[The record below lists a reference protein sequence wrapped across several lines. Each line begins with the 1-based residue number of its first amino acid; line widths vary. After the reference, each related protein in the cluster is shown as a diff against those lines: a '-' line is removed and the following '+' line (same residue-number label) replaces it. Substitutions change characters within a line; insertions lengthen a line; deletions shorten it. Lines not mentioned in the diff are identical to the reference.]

1 MRTRFP
7 LLSVLAVA
15 AVVMLGGAPAASAQQ
30 VVKFGEGQTLTI
42 SGFVSATMFND
53 RGLFSSFGQ
62 GQNAEI
68 AACPV
73 PIPGCTGQPGV
84 NQGIFDGDVRNT
96 RLNFTFNAPAVL
108 GQWAP
113 RATIEADF
121 FGAFNGVP
129 PFGDEQSQFR
139 IRHAFVDLS
148 NGRTTLRIGQY
159 WAPLFGETAAFIPVS
174 VTHIAFPVGLGAS
187 MIGWR
192 FPGVFLFHDLTP
204 STNPLKLQLE
214 VAALKGS
221 GPTAVGNARD
231 SLSNIGSG
239 VASGLP
245 QVEARVNAA
254 RRFAKVSWNG
264 FVTYHIDWKDVNGT
278 GLPCSTIANWGV
290 ETGQYIA
297 ISSFTLH
304 GSFYYGKGLGSQFGM
319 ITQFQPQ
326 IRGWGAWAQ
335 AGYDFTP
342 HWSVWADYGMDQ
354 PDYARFNRE
363 TTGTLGRQLT
373 HTGSALLRFRAGRY
387 AAGLEYFRNV
397 TRWSTG
403 VTSADQYALSVLYTR
418 RGGRTRSG

>member
-1 MRTRFP
+1 MRKGVASF
-7 LLSVLAVA
+7 SGLAVI
-15 AVVMLGGAPAASAQQ
+15 VISVLGGARPASAQQ
-30 VVKFGEGQTLTI
+30 PTQVVRLGEGETLTI
-42 SGFVSATMFND
+42 GGFISATLFND

-68 AACPV
+68 AAAPAN
-73 PIPGCTGQPGV
+73 QPGP
-84 NQGIFDGDVRNT
+84 NRGIFDGDVRNT

-108 GQWAP
+108 GKWAP

-129 PFGDEQSQFR
+129 PYGDEQPQFR
-139 IRHAFVDLS
+139 VRHAFVDLS

-174 VTHIAFPVGLGAS
+174 LAHIAFPVGLGAS

-221 GPTAVGNARD
+221 GPTAAGNARD
-231 SLSNIGSG
+231 SLNNIGIG
-239 VASGLP
+239 EASGLP

-278 GLPCSTIANWGV
+278 GVPGSNITNWGV

-319 ITQFQPQ
+319 INQFQPQ

-335 AGYDFTP
+335 AGYDFTS
-342 HWSVWADYGMDQ
+342 HWSVWADYGIDQ
-354 PDYARFNRE
+354 PDYARFNAE
-363 TTGTLGRQLT
+363 TGGTLARQLT

-397 TRWSTG
+397 TRWNTG
-403 VTSADQYALSVLYTR
+403 ITSADQYALSALYTL
-418 RGGRTRSG
+418 

>member
-1 MRTRFP
+1 MRKGVASF
-7 LLSVLAVA
+7 SGLAVI
-15 AVVMLGGAPAASAQQ
+15 VISVLGGARPASAQQ
-30 VVKFGEGQTLTI
+30 PTQVVRLGEGETLTI
-42 SGFVSATMFND
+42 GGFISATLFND

-68 AACPV
+68 AAAPAN
-73 PIPGCTGQPGV
+73 QPGP
-84 NQGIFDGDVRNT
+84 NRGIFDGDVRNT

-108 GQWAP
+108 GKWAP

-129 PFGDEQSQFR
+129 PYGDEQPQFR
-139 IRHAFVDLS
+139 VRHAFVDLS

-174 VTHIAFPVGLGAS
+174 LAHIAFPVGLGAS

-221 GPTAVGNARD
+221 GPTAAGNARD
-231 SLSNIGSG
+231 SLNNIGIG
-239 VASGLP
+239 EASGLP

-278 GLPCSTIANWGV
+278 GVPGSNITNWGV

-319 ITQFQPQ
+319 INQFQPQ

-335 AGYDFTP
+335 AGYDFTS
-342 HWSVWADYGMDQ
+342 HWSVWADYGIDQ
-354 PDYARFNRE
+354 PDYARFNAE
-363 TTGTLGRQLT
+363 TGGTLARQLS

-397 TRWSTG
+397 TRWNTG
-403 VTSADQYALSVLYTR
+403 ITSADQYALSALYTL
-418 RGGRTRSG
+418 

>member
-1 MRTRFP
+1 
-7 LLSVLAVA
+7 
-15 AVVMLGGAPAASAQQ
+15 MLRRC
-30 VVKFGEGQTLTI
+30 
-42 SGFVSATMFND
+42 SGS
-53 RGLFSSFGQ
+53 GHL
-62 GQNAEI
+62 
-68 AACPV
+68 
-73 PIPGCTGQPGV
+73 
-84 NQGIFDGDVRNT
+84 
-96 RLNFTFNAPAVL
+96 
-108 GQWAP
+108 
-113 RATIEADF
+113 TIEADF

-204 STNPLKLQLE
+204 TSPLKLQLE

-221 GPTAVGNARD
+221 GVAASLRD
-231 SLSNIGSG
+231 TTNGIGSG
-239 VASGLP
+239 EASGLP
-245 QVEARVNAA
+245 QVETRLNAA
-254 RRFAKVSWNG
+254 RRFANGSWNG
-264 FVTYHIDWKDVNGT
+264 FVAYHLDWKDANGT
-278 GLPCSTIANWGV
+278 GVPGSNITDWGV

-326 IRGWGAWAQ
+326 IRGWGAWGQ
-335 AGYDFTP
+335 AGYDFTS
-342 HWSVWADYGMDQ
+342 HWSVWADYGIDQ
-354 PDYARFNRE
+354 PDYARFRTE
-363 TTGTLGRQLT
+363 TGGTLARQLN
-373 HTGSALLRFRAGRY
+373 HVGSALLRFRAGRY
-387 AAGLEYFRNV
+387 AAGLEYFRSV

-403 VTSADQYALSVLYTR
+403 VTSADQYSLSVLYTL
-418 RGGRTRSG
+418 

>member
-1 MRTRFP
+1 MRTRMASF
-7 LLSVLAVA
+7 STLAVTG
-15 AVVMLGGAPAASAQQ
+15 VLILGGARAVSAQQ
-30 VVKFGEGQTLTI
+30 VVKLAEGETLTI
-42 SGFVSATMFND
+42 SGFISATLFND

-73 PIPGCTGQPGV
+73 PIPGCTGQPGP
-84 NQGIFDGDVRNT
+84 NRGIFDGDVRNT
-96 RLNFTFNAPAVL
+96 RLNFTFNAPAVM
-108 GQWAP
+108 GKWAP

-121 FGAFNGVP
+121 FGAFNGAP

-148 NGRTTLRIGQY
+148 NGRTTVRIGQY

-174 VTHIAFPVGLGAS
+174 LAHIAFPVGLGAS

-204 STNPLKLQLE
+204 TKPLKLQVE

-221 GPTAVGNARD
+221 GPAVPVRD
-231 SLSNIGSG
+231 STNNIGNG
-239 VASGLP
+239 EASGLP

-254 RRFAKVSWNG
+254 RRFAKGSWNG
-264 FVTYHIDWKDVNGT
+264 FVAYHTDWKDVNGT
-278 GLPCSTIANWGV
+278 GVPGSNITNWGV

-319 ITQFQPQ
+319 LTQFQPQ

-335 AGYDFTP
+335 AGYDFTS
-342 HWSVWADYGMDQ
+342 HWSVWADYGIDQ
-354 PDYARFNRE
+354 PDYARFRTE
-363 TTGTLGRQLT
+363 TGGTLARQLN
-373 HTGSALLRFRAGRY
+373 HVGSALLRFRAGRY
-387 AAGLEYFRNV
+387 AAGLEYFRSV

-403 VTSADQYALSVLYTR
+403 VTSADQYSLSVDRKST
-418 RGGRTRSG
+418 

>member
-1 MRTRFP
+1 MPSFCT
-7 LLSVLAVA
+7 LAVLAVF
-15 AVVMLGGAPAASAQQ
+15 MFGGAPTASAQQ

-53 RGLFSSFGQ
+53 VGLFSSFGQ

-68 AACPV
+68 AAA
-73 PIPGCTGQPGV
+73 PGAAATSQPGIDR
-84 NQGIFDGDVRNT
+84 GIFDGDVRNT
-96 RLNFTFNAPAVL
+96 RINFTFNAAPVL
-108 GQWAP
+108 GKWAP

-174 VTHIAFPVGLGAS
+174 LTHIAFPVGLGSS

-204 STNPLKLQLE
+204 TSPLKLQLE

-221 GPTAVGNARD
+221 GVAASGRD
-231 SLSNIGSG
+231 TTNVIGSG
-239 VASGLP
+239 EASGLP
-245 QVEARVNAA
+245 QVETRLNAA
-254 RRFAKVSWNG
+254 RKFGTASWSG
-264 FVTYHIDWKDVNGT
+264 FVAYHLDWKDINGT
-278 GLPCSTIANWGV
+278 GVPGSNITDWGV

-297 ISSFTLH
+297 VSSFTLH

-335 AGYDFTP
+335 AGYDFTS
-342 HWSVWADYGMDQ
+342 HWGVWADYGIDQ

-363 TTGTLGRQLT
+363 TGGTLARQLT

-397 TRWSTG
+397 TRWSAG
-403 VTSADQYALSVLYTR
+403 VTSADQYALSVLYTL
-418 RGGRTRSG
+418 

>member
-1 MRTRFP
+1 MRTRIASFCT
-7 LLSVLAVA
+7 LAVL
-15 AVVMLGGAPAASAQQ
+15 VVFMLGGARATSAQQ

-42 SGFVSATMFND
+42 SGFVSATLFND

-68 AACPV
+68 AACRV

-96 RLNFTFNAPAVL
+96 RINFTFNAPPVL
-108 GQWAP
+108 GKWAP

-121 FGAFNGVP
+121 FGAFNGAAPVA
-129 PFGDEQSQFR
+129 PFGDEQPQFR
-139 IRHAFVDLS
+139 VRHAFVDLS

-159 WAPLFGETAAFIPVS
+159 WAPLFGETAPFIPVS
-174 VTHIAFPVGLGAS
+174 LTHIAFPVGLGSS

-204 STNPLKLQLE
+204 TSPLKLQLE
-214 VAALKGS
+214 IAALKGTGLPAS
-221 GPTAVGNARD
+221 GRD
-231 SLSNIGSG
+231 TTNVIGSG
-239 VASGLP
+239 EASGLP
-245 QVEARVNAA
+245 QIETRLNAA
-254 RRFAKVSWNG
+254 RKFANVSWNG
-264 FVTYHIDWKDVNGT
+264 FVVYHLDWKDINGT
-278 GLPCSTIANWGV
+278 GVPGSKITDWGV

-297 ISSFTLH
+297 VSSFTLH
-304 GSFYYGKGLGSQFGM
+304 GTFYYGKGLGSQFGM

-335 AGYDFTP
+335 AGYDFTS
-342 HWSVWADYGMDQ
+342 HWSLWADYGIDQ

-363 TTGTLGRQLT
+363 TTLTLARQLS

-403 VTSADQYALSVLYTR
+403 VTSADQYALSVLYTL
-418 RGGRTRSG
+418 

>member
-1 MRTRFP
+1 MNK
-7 LLSVLAVA
+7 LMLSFSAFVATVLV
-15 AVVMLGGAPAASAQQ
+15 LGSARAASAQQ
-30 VVKFGEGQTLTI
+30 VVKLGEGETLTI
-42 SGFVSATMFND
+42 SGFISATLFND

-73 PIPGCTGQPGV
+73 LPTPGCTSAQPGV

-96 RLNFTFNAPAVL
+96 RLNFTFNAPPVL
-108 GQWAP
+108 GKWAP

-129 PFGDEQSQFR
+129 PFGDEQPQFR
-139 IRHAFVDLS
+139 VRHAYVDLS

-159 WAPLFGETAAFIPVS
+159 WAPLFGETAPFIPVS

-192 FPGVFLFHDLTP
+192 FPGVFVFHDLTP
-204 STNPLKLQLE
+204 ASPLKLQLE

-221 GPTAVGNARD
+221 GVAASARD
-231 SLSNIGSG
+231 TANVIGSG
-239 VASGLP
+239 EASGVP
-245 QVEARVNAA
+245 QFETRVNAA
-254 RRFAKVSWNG
+254 RKFANGSWNA
-264 FVTYHIDWKDVNGT
+264 FVVYHLDWKDVNGT
-278 GLPCSTIANWGV
+278 GVPGSNITDWGV

-297 ISSFTLH
+297 VSSFTLH

-335 AGYDFTP
+335 AGYDFTS
-342 HWSVWADYGMDQ
+342 HWGVWADYGIDQ
-354 PDYARFNRE
+354 PDYARFRTE
-363 TTGTLGRQLT
+363 TGVALTRQLS
-373 HTGSALLRFRAGRY
+373 HVGSALLRFRAGRY
-387 AAGLEYFRNV
+387 AAGLEYFRSV

-403 VTSADQYALSVLYTR
+403 VTSADQFALSALYTL
-418 RGGRTRSG
+418 

>member
-1 MRTRFP
+1 MSIRMAS
-7 LLSVLAVA
+7 LCGLAVA
-15 AVVMLGGAPAASAQQ
+15 CVLSIAGSSPATAQQ
-30 VVKFGEGQTLTI
+30 VVKLGEGETLTI
-42 SGFVSATMFND
+42 SGFINATLFND

-68 AACPV
+68 AAAPAN
-73 PIPGCTGQPGV
+73 QPGV

-96 RLNFTFNAPAVL
+96 RINFTFNAPAVL
-108 GQWAP
+108 GKWAP
-113 RATIEADF
+113 RATLEADF

-129 PFGDEQSQFR
+129 PFGDEQPQFR
-139 IRHAFVDLS
+139 VRHAFVDLS
-148 NGRTTLRIGQY
+148 NGSTTLRIGQY
-159 WAPLFGETAAFIPVS
+159 WAPLFGETAPFIPVS
-174 VTHIAFPVGLGAS
+174 LTHIAFPVGLGYS

-204 STNPLKLQLE
+204 TSPLKLQLE

-221 GPTAVGNARD
+221 GVAASGRD
-231 SLSNIGSG
+231 TTNGIGSG
-239 VASGLP
+239 EASGLP
-245 QVEARVNAA
+245 QVETRLNAA
-254 RRFAKVSWNG
+254 RKFGTASWSG
-264 FVTYHIDWKDVNGT
+264 FVAYHLDWKDINGT
-278 GLPCSTIANWGV
+278 GVPGSNITDWGV

-297 ISSFTLH
+297 VSSFTLH

-335 AGYDFTP
+335 AGYDFTS
-342 HWSVWADYGMDQ
+342 HWGVWADYGIDQ

-363 TTGTLGRQLT
+363 TGGTLARQLT

-387 AAGLEYFRNV
+387 AAGLGDFRNV

-403 VTSADQYALSVLYTR
+403 VTSADQYALSVLYTL
-418 RGGRTRSG
+418 

>member
-1 MRTRFP
+1 MSKLMLWF
-7 LLSVLAVA
+7 SAFVA
-15 AVVMLGGAPAASAQQ
+15 AVLMLGSARAASAQQ
-30 VVKFGEGQTLTI
+30 VVKLGEGETLTI
-42 SGFVSATMFND
+42 SGFISATLFND

-96 RLNFTFNAPAVL
+96 RLNFTFNAPPVL
-108 GQWAP
+108 GKWAP

-121 FGAFNGVP
+121 FGAFNGLP
-129 PFGDEQSQFR
+129 PFGDEQPQFR
-139 IRHAFVDLS
+139 VRHAFVDLS

-159 WAPLFGETAAFIPVS
+159 WGPLFGETAPFIPVS
-174 VTHIAFPVGLGAS
+174 LTHIAFPDGLGAS

-192 FPGVFLFHDLTP
+192 FPGVFVFHDLTP
-204 STNPLKLQLE
+204 ASPLKLQLE

-221 GPTAVGNARD
+221 GIAVSGRDTANV
-231 SLSNIGSG
+231 IGSG
-239 VASGLP
+239 EASGLP
-245 QVEARVNAA
+245 QVETRLNAA
-254 RRFAKVSWNG
+254 RRFANGSWNG
-264 FVTYHIDWKDVNGT
+264 FVAYHLDWKDANGT
-278 GLPCSTIANWGV
+278 GVAGSNITDWGV

-335 AGYDFTP
+335 AGYDFTS
-342 HWSVWADYGMDQ
+342 HWSVWADYGIDQ
-354 PDYARFNRE
+354 PDYVRFRNE
-363 TTGTLGRQLT
+363 TGGTLARQLS
-373 HTGSALLRFRAGRY
+373 HVGSALLRFRAGRY
-387 AAGLEYFRNV
+387 AAGLEYFRSV

-403 VTSADQYALSVLYTR
+403 VTSADQYALSALYTL
-418 RGGRTRSG
+418 

>member
-1 MRTRFP
+1 MSKP
-7 LLSVLAVA
+7 MLSFAAFVA
-15 AVVMLGGAPAASAQQ
+15 ATVLVLGGGRAACAQQ
-30 VVKFGEGQTLTI
+30 VVKLGEGETLTI
-42 SGFVSATMFND
+42 SGFISATLFND

-108 GQWAP
+108 GKWAP

-121 FGAFNGVP
+121 FGAFNGAAPVA
-129 PFGDEQSQFR
+129 PFGDEQPQFR
-139 IRHAFVDLS
+139 VRHAFVDLS

-221 GPTAVGNARD
+221 GVAASARD
-231 SLSNIGSG
+231 TQNVIGSG
-239 VASGLP
+239 EASGLP
-245 QVEARVNAA
+245 QVETRLNVA
-254 RRFAKVSWNG
+254 RRFKNVSWNG
-264 FVTYHIDWKDVNGT
+264 YAVYHIDWKRPGGT
-278 GLPCSTIANWGV
+278 GVPGSNITDWGV
-290 ETGQYIA
+290 ETGHNVA
-297 ISSFTLH
+297 VGKFTLH
-304 GSFYYGKGLGSQFGM
+304 GNFYYGKGLGSQFGN

-335 AGYDFTP
+335 AGYDFTS
-342 HWSVWADYGMDQ
+342 HWSVWADYGIDQ
-354 PDYARFNRE
+354 PDYARFNAE
-363 TTGTLGRQLT
+363 TGGTLARQLT

-397 TRWSTG
+397 TRWNTG
-403 VTSADQYALSVLYTR
+403 ITSADQYALSALYTL
-418 RGGRTRSG
+418 

>member
-1 MRTRFP
+1 MRTRTPSFCT
-7 LLSVLAVA
+7 LAVLAVL
-15 AVVMLGGAPAASAQQ
+15 MLGGSRTSSAQQ
-30 VVKFGEGQTLTI
+30 VVKLGEGETLTI
-42 SGFVSATMFND
+42 SGFINGTLFND
-53 RGLFSSFGQ
+53 VGFFSSFGQ

-68 AACPV
+68 AAA
-73 PIPGCTGQPGV
+73 PGAALTSQPGV
-84 NQGIFDGDVRNT
+84 DRGIFDGDVRNT

-108 GQWAP
+108 GKWAP

-121 FGAFNGVP
+121 FGAFNGAPPVA
-129 PFGDEQSQFR
+129 PFGDEQPQFR
-139 IRHAFVDLS
+139 VRHAFVDLS

-159 WAPLFGETAAFIPVS
+159 WAPLFGETAPFIPVS
-174 VTHIAFPVGLGAS
+174 LTHIAFPVGLGAS

-204 STNPLKLQLE
+204 TSPLKLQLE

-221 GPTAVGNARD
+221 GLPASARD
-231 SLSNIGSG
+231 TNNVIGSG
-239 VASGLP
+239 EASGLP
-245 QVEARVNAA
+245 QVEARLNAA
-254 RRFAKVSWNG
+254 RKFGTASWNG
-264 FVTYHIDWKDVNGT
+264 FVAYHLDWKDINGT
-278 GLPCSTIANWGV
+278 GVPGSNITDWGV

-297 ISSFTLH
+297 VSSFTLH

-335 AGYDFTP
+335 AGYDFTS
-342 HWSVWADYGMDQ
+342 HWGVWADYGIDQ

-363 TTGTLGRQLT
+363 TGGTLARQLT

-403 VTSADQYALSVLYTR
+403 VTSADQYALSVLYTL
-418 RGGRTRSG
+418 

>member
-1 MRTRFP
+1 MRKGVASF
-7 LLSVLAVA
+7 SGLAVI
-15 AVVMLGGAPAASAQQ
+15 VISVLGGARPASAQQ
-30 VVKFGEGQTLTI
+30 PTQVVRLGEGETLTI
-42 SGFVSATMFND
+42 GGFISATLFND

-68 AACPV
+68 AAAPAN
-73 PIPGCTGQPGV
+73 QPGP
-84 NQGIFDGDVRNT
+84 NRGIFDGDVRNT

-108 GQWAP
+108 GKWAP

-129 PFGDEQSQFR
+129 PYGDEQPQFR
-139 IRHAFVDLS
+139 VRHAFVDLS

-174 VTHIAFPVGLGAS
+174 LAHIAFPVGLGAS

-221 GPTAVGNARD
+221 GPTAAGNARD
-231 SLSNIGSG
+231 SLNNIGIG
-239 VASGLP
+239 EASGLP

-278 GLPCSTIANWGV
+278 GVPGSNITNWGV

-335 AGYDFTP
+335 AGYDFTS
-342 HWSVWADYGMDQ
+342 HWSVWADYGIDQ
-354 PDYARFNRE
+354 PDYARFNAE
-363 TTGTLGRQLT
+363 TGGTLARQLS

-397 TRWSTG
+397 TRWNTG
-403 VTSADQYALSVLYTR
+403 ITSADQYALSALYTL
-418 RGGRTRSG
+418 

>member
-42 SGFVSATMFND
+42 SGFVDATLFNT

-73 PIPGCTGQPGV
+73 LPTPGCASAQPGV

-96 RLNFTFNAPAVL
+96 RINFTFNAPPVL
-108 GQWAP
+108 GKWAP

-159 WAPLFGETAAFIPVS
+159 WAPLFGETGSFIPVS
-174 VTHIAFPVGLGAS
+174 LAHIAFPVGLGAS

-204 STNPLKLQLE
+204 TSPLKLQLE
-214 VAALKGS
+214 VAALKGT
-221 GPTAVGNARD
+221 GPTTSGNARD
-231 SLSNIGSG
+231 STNNIGIG
-239 VASGLP
+239 EASGLP
-245 QVEARVNAA
+245 QVEARVNAV

-264 FVTYHIDWKDVNGT
+264 FV
-278 GLPCSTIANWGV
+278 
-290 ETGQYIA
+290 
-297 ISSFTLH
+297 
-304 GSFYYGKGLGSQFGM
+304 
-319 ITQFQPQ
+319 
-326 IRGWGAWAQ
+326 
-335 AGYDFTP
+335 
-342 HWSVWADYGMDQ
+342 
-354 PDYARFNRE
+354 
-363 TTGTLGRQLT
+363 
-373 HTGSALLRFRAGRY
+373 
-387 AAGLEYFRNV
+387 
-397 TRWSTG
+397 
-403 VTSADQYALSVLYTR
+403 
-418 RGGRTRSG
+418 

>member
-1 MRTRFP
+1 MSK
-7 LLSVLAVA
+7 LMLSFSACVIA
-15 AVVMLGGAPAASAQQ
+15 AVLVLGNARPASAQQ
-30 VVKFGEGQTLTI
+30 VVKLGEGETLTI
-42 SGFVSATMFND
+42 SGFVSATLFND

-68 AACPV
+68 AACRVLPT
-73 PIPGCTGQPGV
+73 PGCTSAQPGV

-96 RLNFTFNAPAVL
+96 RINFTFN
-108 GQWAP
+108 
-113 RATIEADF
+113 EADF

-159 WAPLFGETAAFIPVS
+159 WAPLFGETAPFIPVS
-174 VTHIAFPVGLGAS
+174 LAHIAFPVGLGAS

-192 FPGVFLFHDLTP
+192 FPGVFVFHDLTP
-204 STNPLKLQLE
+204 TSPLKLQLE

-221 GPTAVGNARD
+221 GVATSARD
-231 SLSNIGSG
+231 TANGIGSG
-239 VASGLP
+239 EASGLP
-245 QVEARVNAA
+245 QVETRLNAS
-254 RRFAKVSWNG
+254 RKFANASWNG
-264 FVTYHIDWKDVNGT
+264 FVAYHLDWKDINGT
-278 GLPCSTIANWGV
+278 GVPGSNITDWGF

-297 ISSFTLH
+297 VSSFTLH

-319 ITQFQPQ
+319 LTQFQPQ

-335 AGYDFTP
+335 AGYDFTS
-342 HWSVWADYGMDQ
+342 HWSVWADYGIDQ

-363 TTGTLGRQLT
+363 TLGTLGRQLT
-373 HTGSALLRFRAGRY
+373 HVGSALLRFRAGRY
-387 AAGLEYFRNV
+387 AAGLEYFRSV

-403 VTSADQYALSVLYTR
+403 VTSADQYALSALYTL
-418 RGGRTRSG
+418 

>member
-1 MRTRFP
+1 MRTRMASF
-7 LLSVLAVA
+7 STLAVTG
-15 AVVMLGGAPAASAQQ
+15 VLILGGARAVSAQQ
-30 VVKFGEGQTLTI
+30 VVKLAEGETLTI
-42 SGFVSATMFND
+42 SGFISATLFND

-73 PIPGCTGQPGV
+73 PIPGCTGQPGA
-84 NQGIFDGDVRNT
+84 NRGIFDGDVRNT
-96 RLNFTFNAPAVL
+96 RINFTFNAPPVL
-108 GQWAP
+108 GKWAP

-192 FPGVFLFHDLTP
+192 FPGVFLFQDLTP
-204 STNPLKLQLE
+204 TSPLKLQLE

-221 GPTAVGNARD
+221 GVAASLRD
-231 SLSNIGSG
+231 TTNGIGSG
-239 VASGLP
+239 EASGLP
-245 QVEARVNAA
+245 QVETRLNAA
-254 RRFAKVSWNG
+254 RKFGTASWSG
-264 FVTYHIDWKDVNGT
+264 FVAYHLDWKDINGT
-278 GLPCSTIANWGV
+278 GVAGSKITDWGV

-297 ISSFTLH
+297 VSSFTLH

-335 AGYDFTP
+335 AGYDFTS
-342 HWSVWADYGMDQ
+342 HWSLWADYGIDQ

-363 TTGTLGRQLT
+363 TTLTLARQLS

-403 VTSADQYALSVLYTR
+403 VTSADQYALSVLYTL
-418 RGGRTRSG
+418 

>member
-1 MRTRFP
+1 MSK
-7 LLSVLAVA
+7 LMLSFSACVIA
-15 AVVMLGGAPAASAQQ
+15 AVLVLGNARPASAQQ
-30 VVKFGEGQTLTI
+30 VVKLGEGETLTI
-42 SGFVSATMFND
+42 SGFISATLFND

-73 PIPGCTGQPGV
+73 PIPGCNGQPGV

-96 RLNFTFNAPAVL
+96 RINFTFNAPPVL
-108 GQWAP
+108 GKWAP

-159 WAPLFGETAAFIPVS
+159 WGPLFGETAPFIPVS
-174 VTHIAFPVGLGAS
+174 LSHIAFPVGLGAS

-192 FPGVFLFHDLTP
+192 FPGVFVFHDLTP
-204 STNPLKLQLE
+204 ASPLKLQLE

-221 GPTAVGNARD
+221 GVAASLRD
-231 SLSNIGSG
+231 TTNVIGSG
-239 VASGLP
+239 EASGLP
-245 QVEARVNAA
+245 QVEARLNAA
-254 RRFAKVSWNG
+254 RRFTNGSWNG
-264 FVTYHIDWKDVNGT
+264 FVAYHLDWKDANGT
-278 GLPCSTIANWGV
+278 GVPGSNITDWGV

-326 IRGWGAWAQ
+326 IRGWGAWGQ
-335 AGYDFTP
+335 AGYDFTS
-342 HWSVWADYGMDQ
+342 HWSVWADYGIDQ
-354 PDYARFNRE
+354 PDYARFRTE
-363 TTGTLGRQLT
+363 TGGTLARQLN
-373 HTGSALLRFRAGRY
+373 HVGSALLRFRAGRY
-387 AAGLEYFRNV
+387 AAGLEYFRSV

-403 VTSADQYALSVLYTR
+403 VTSADQYALSALYTL
-418 RGGRTRSG
+418 

>member
-1 MRTRFP
+1 MSIRMAA
-7 LLSVLAVA
+7 LGALGVAGVLSIA
-15 AVVMLGGAPAASAQQ
+15 GSSPATAQQ
-30 VVKFGEGQTLTI
+30 VVKLGEGETLTI
-42 SGFVSATMFND
+42 SGFINATLFND

-68 AACPV
+68 AAAPAN
-73 PIPGCTGQPGV
+73 QPGV

-96 RLNFTFNAPAVL
+96 RINFTFNAPAVL
-108 GQWAP
+108 GKWAP
-113 RATIEADF
+113 RATLEADF

-129 PFGDEQSQFR
+129 PFGDEQPQFR
-139 IRHAFVDLS
+139 VRHAFVDLS
-148 NGRTTLRIGQY
+148 NGSTTLRIGQY
-159 WAPLFGETAAFIPVS
+159 WAPLFGETAPFIPVS
-174 VTHIAFPVGLGAS
+174 LTHIAFPVGLGAS

-204 STNPLKLQLE
+204 TSPLKLQLE

-221 GPTAVGNARD
+221 GPPASARD
-231 SLSNIGSG
+231 TGNVIGNG
-239 VASGLP
+239 EASGLP
-245 QVEARVNAA
+245 QIETRLNAA
-254 RRFAKVSWNG
+254 RKFANVSWNG
-264 FVTYHIDWKDVNGT
+264 FVVYHLDWKDINGT
-278 GLPCSTIANWGV
+278 GVPGSKITDWGV

-297 ISSFTLH
+297 VSSFTLH
-304 GSFYYGKGLGSQFGM
+304 GTFYYGKGLGSQFGM

-335 AGYDFTP
+335 AGYDFTS
-342 HWSVWADYGMDQ
+342 HWRLWADYGIDQ

-363 TTGTLGRQLT
+363 TTLTLARQLS

-403 VTSADQYALSVLYTR
+403 VTSADQYALSVLYTL
-418 RGGRTRSG
+418 